1 MRGFTLIEILI
12 VMFII
17 VFLVGVIIFFV
28 ISLSNY
34 RTFFLFTMGSEKE
47 IDIMLTNIAR
57 EIRTMNYSS
66 NGAYPIEYAS
76 TTSIIFYSDI
86 DNDGLTER
94 IRYYLENNILKRGII
109 KPSGTPPSYN
119 QANEKIWNM
128 VYNVEDFKITYY
140 DESLNILSPP
150 IENYKIKIIK
160 VEVKTKPVFNKP
172 SIQSYIVVSPRN
184 LKTK

>member
-1 MRGFTLIEILI
+1 MKGFTLIEIFIVILI
-12 VMFII
+12 VG
-17 VFLVGVIIFFV
+17 FLAGVIIFFV
-28 ISLSNY
+28 TSLSNY
-34 RTFFLFTMGSEKE
+34 RMFFMFTVGSERE
-47 IDIMLTNIAR
+47 IDMMLSNIAR

-76 TTSIIFYSDI
+76 TTSIIFYSDL

-94 IRYYLENNILKRGII
+94 IRYYLEDNILKRGII
-109 KPSGTPPSYN
+109 KPSGIPPTYD
-119 QANEKIWNM
+119 QTNEKIWNM

-140 DESLNILSPP
+140 DEALNTLYPP

-160 VEVKTKPVFNKP
+160 IEIKTKPVLNKP